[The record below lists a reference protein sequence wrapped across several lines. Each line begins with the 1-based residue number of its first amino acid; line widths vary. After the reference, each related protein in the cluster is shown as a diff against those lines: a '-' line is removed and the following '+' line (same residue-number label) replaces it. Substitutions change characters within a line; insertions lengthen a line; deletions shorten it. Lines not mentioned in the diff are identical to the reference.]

1 MAIDFLD
8 IHDLLEIAEALIPKL
23 KVRDL
28 GLLEAAVAR
37 PQTTVFGNDAYESF
51 EYKAA
56 SLMHSIARNHPL
68 IDGNKRLA
76 WAATRTFCLLN
87 GYDIYNDVD
96 SAERIVLGVAT
107 GKLDVPEIATAL
119 EIRKGKIIDCSFLL
133 VRSARRCI

>member
-8 IHDLLEIAEALIPKL
+8 IHDLLEIAESLIPKL

-51 EYKAA
+51 EFKAT

-76 WAATRTFCLLN
+76 WSATRTFCLLN

-96 SAERIVLGVAT
+96 SAERIILDVAT
-107 GKLDVPEIATAL
+107 GKLDVPEIAIAL
-119 EIRKGKIIDCSFLL
+119 EIRKGN
-133 VRSARRCI
+133 